1 MSQEPDPQQPQPD
14 QPPNVRQPSAWPGA
28 PWDQQPSPWP
38 GAPWDQPPPPGPQP
52 RRAQEPDPPTG
63 PHARR
68 TQGQLPRRKLFGW
81 LALSLAT
88 AGGLIVG
95 GTAGS
100 LGASRF
106 GGTANRISDGSYEV
120 GVDIHPGRYKT
131 VTPAEDNGSVCYA
144 EVYTAD
150 DPLEPATLDTE
161 MTYSGLTIIDIPK
174 KKGAI
179 FWSEGCGEW
188 KRTR

>member
-1 MSQEPDPQQPQPD
+1 MSHKPDPRQPEPDQHPYGPG
-14 QPPNVRQPSAWPGA
+14 PSAWPGP
-28 PWDQQPSPWP
+28 PWEK
-38 GAPWDQPPPPGPQP
+38 QPPGDPPRGPQP
-52 RRAQEPDPPTG
+52 RRAQGQDPPPRPKPMRG
-63 PHARR
+63 
-68 TQGQLPRRKLFGW
+68 QGQPPMRKTFGW
-81 LALSLAT
+81 LALSLA
-88 AGGLIVG
+88 AVGGLIVG
-95 GTAGS
+95 GVAGS
-100 LGASRF
+100 LGASVV

-150 DPLEPATLDTE
+150 DPLEPYTLETE

-174 KKGAI
+174 KTGAI

-188 KRTR
+188 KKIA

>member
-1 MSQEPDPQQPQPD
+1 MP
-14 QPPNVRQPSAWPGA
+14 
-28 PWDQQPSPWP
+28 
-38 GAPWDQPPPPGPQP
+38 
-52 RRAQEPDPPTG
+52 
-63 PHARR
+63 
-68 TQGQLPRRKLFGW
+68 TQGQPPKKEKRFGW

-88 AGGLIVG
+88 VGALIVG

-100 LGASRF
+100 LGASGD
-106 GGTANRISDGSYEV
+106 GGTAAIPAATVTVTATEAAEPAPAPTVKVTETTKAKPEPEPEPEPEPQPEPESDRISDGSYEV
-120 GVDIHPGRYKT
+120 GVDIDPGRYKT

-150 DPLEPATLDTE
+150 DFLEPDTLETE

-174 KKGAI
+174 KNGAI